1 MTLLSLAYDRLRWEE
16 KEITKRARERGVEVK
31 LVDAKSLRLNS
42 HSELGRSKDTFGDVL
57 LQRCISYFRGLHLTA
72 YVEHEGIP
80 VVNKLRVAEICGN
93 KFLTTLA
100 FERAKVPTPR
110 TILCFTSEAAMQAME
125 EVGYPAV
132 LKPVVG
138 SWGRLVMPLKD
149 PDMARAVMAVK
160 NEMNGPL
167 DQIYYLQEMIKR
179 PPRDIRT
186 IVVGDQIVTAVY
198 RYAPPD
204 EWRTNVAI
212 GGKTEACPIT
222 KELEETVINA
232 SKVVGGGVL
241 GVDAMENGTEFSVHE
256 INHTVEFKGAALV
269 SRNDIGAAIIDH
281 VLDQVRR

>member
-1 MTLLSLAYDRLRWEE
+1 
-16 KEITKRARERGVEVK
+16 
-31 LVDAKSLRLNS
+31 
-42 HSELGRSKDTFGDVL
+42 
-57 LQRCISYFRGLHLTA
+57 
-72 YVEHEGIP
+72 
-80 VVNKLRVAEICGN
+80 
-93 KFLTTLA
+93 
-100 FERAKVPTPR
+100 
-110 TILCFTSEAAMQAME
+110 MQAME